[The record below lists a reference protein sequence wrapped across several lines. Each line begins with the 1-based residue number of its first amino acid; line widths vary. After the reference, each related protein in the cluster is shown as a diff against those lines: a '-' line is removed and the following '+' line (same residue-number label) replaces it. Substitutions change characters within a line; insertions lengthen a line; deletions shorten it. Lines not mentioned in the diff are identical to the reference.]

1 MKQRF
6 ALRISLAM
14 ITVVAALA
22 SLVSG
27 GAWIAGA
34 LVVCAVFLVA
44 VPFAKQLSPDDIKTL
59 LESLRLSQQAG
70 APALNAV
77 VTSAIIFIG
86 KSPISG
92 QAGSGYAVLFRDEID
107 APVWREM
114 ATLLRHQAHPSPK
127 LRKVGQSAALQLG
140 KSSDL

>member
-27 GAWIAGA
+27 GVWIAGA
-34 LVVCAVFLVA
+34 LVVCTVFLVA
-44 VPFAKQLSPDDIKTL
+44 APFAKELSPDDIKTL
-59 LESLRLSQQAG
+59 LESLRVSQQAG
-70 APALNAV
+70 APAVNAV

-92 QAGSGYAVLFRDEID
+92 QTGSGYALLFRDEID

-114 ATLLRHQAHPSPK
+114 ATLLRHQVHPSSEP
-127 LRKVGQSAALQLG
+127 RKVGQSVALRLG

>member
-1 MKQRF
+1 M
-6 ALRISLAM
+6 
-14 ITVVAALA
+14 TTGVAALA

-27 GAWIAGA
+27 GVWIAGA
-34 LVVCAVFLVA
+34 LVVCTVFLVA
-44 VPFAKQLSPDDIKTL
+44 APFAKELSPDDIKTL
-59 LESLRLSQQAG
+59 LESLRVSQQAG
-70 APALNAV
+70 APAVNAV

-92 QAGSGYAVLFRDEID
+92 QAGSGYTLLFRDEID

-114 ATLLRHQAHPSPK
+114 ATLLRHQARPSPELK
-127 LRKVGQSAALQLG
+127 KVGQSAALRLG

>member
-6 ALRISLAM
+6 ALRLSLAM

-27 GAWIAGA
+27 GVWIAGA

-44 VPFAKQLSPDDIKTL
+44 VPFAKELSPDDIKTL
-59 LESLRLSQQAG
+59 LESLRVSQQAG

-114 ATLLRHQAHPSPK
+114 ATLLRYQARRSPELK
-127 LRKVGQSAALQLG
+127 KVGQSAALRLG
-140 KSSDL
+140 KSSNL

>member
-44 VPFAKQLSPDDIKTL
+44 VPFAKELSPDGIKTL
-59 LESLRLSQQAG
+59 LESLRVSQQAG

-92 QAGSGYAVLFRDEID
+92 QAGSGYALLFRDEIEV
-107 APVWREM
+107 PVWREM
-114 ATLLRHQAHPSPK
+114 ATLLRHQAQPSPE
-127 LRKVGQSAALQLG
+127 LRKVGQSAALRLG
-140 KSSDL
+140 KSSNL

>member
-6 ALRISLAM
+6 ALRLSLAM

-27 GAWIAGA
+27 GVWIAGA

-44 VPFAKQLSPDDIKTL
+44 APFAKELSPDDIKTL
-59 LESLRLSQQAG
+59 VESLRVSQQAG
-70 APALNAV
+70 APAVNAV

-92 QAGSGYAVLFRDEID
+92 QTGSGYALLFRDEID

-114 ATLLRHQAHPSPK
+114 ATLLRHQEHPSLELK
-127 LRKVGQSAALQLG
+127 KVGQSAALRLG
-140 KSSDL
+140 KSSKL

>member
-27 GAWIAGA
+27 GVWVAGA

-44 VPFAKQLSPDDIKTL
+44 VPFAKELSPDDIKTL
-59 LESLRLSQQAG
+59 VESLRVSQQAG
-70 APALNAV
+70 APAVNAV

-92 QAGSGYAVLFRDEID
+92 QAGSGYTLLFRDEIE

-114 ATLLRHQAHPSPK
+114 ATLLRHQVHPSSE
-127 LRKVGQSAALQLG
+127 LRKVGQSAALRLG

>member
-27 GAWIAGA
+27 GVWIAGA

-44 VPFAKQLSPDDIKTL
+44 VPFAKELSPDDIKTL
-59 LESLRLSQQAG
+59 LESLRVSQQAG
-70 APALNAV
+70 APAVNAV

-92 QAGSGYAVLFRDEID
+92 QTGSGYALLFRDEID

-114 ATLLRHQAHPSPK
+114 ATLLRHQAHPSPE
-127 LRKVGQSAALQLG
+127 LRKVGQSAALRLG

>member
-22 SLVSG
+22 SLGSG
-27 GAWIAGA
+27 GVWIAGA

-44 VPFAKQLSPDDIKTL
+44 VPFAKELSPDDIKTL
-59 LESLRLSQQAG
+59 LESLRVSQQAG
-70 APALNAV
+70 APAVNAV

-92 QAGSGYAVLFRDEID
+92 QAGSGYTLLFRDEID

-114 ATLLRHQAHPSPK
+114 ATLLRHQAHPSLE
-127 LRKVGQSAALQLG
+127 LRKVGQSAALRLG

>member
-6 ALRISLAM
+6 ALRLSLAM

-27 GAWIAGA
+27 SVWIAGA
-34 LVVCAVFLVA
+34 LLVCAVFLVA
-44 VPFAKQLSPDDIKTL
+44 VPFVKELSPDDIKTL
-59 LESLRLSQQAG
+59 LESLRVSQQAG
-70 APALNAV
+70 APAVNAV
-77 VTSAIIFIG
+77 VTSAIIFIR

-92 QAGSGYAVLFRDEID
+92 QTGSGYALLFRDEID

-114 ATLLRHQAHPSPK
+114 ATLLRHQAHPPLE
-127 LRKVGQSAALQLG
+127 LRKVGQSAALRLG

>member
-6 ALRISLAM
+6 ALRISLAI

-27 GAWIAGA
+27 GVWIAGA

-44 VPFAKQLSPDDIKTL
+44 VPFAKELSPDDIKTL
-59 LESLRLSQQAG
+59 LESLRVSQQAG
-70 APALNAV
+70 APAVNAV

-92 QAGSGYAVLFRDEID
+92 QAGSGYALLFRDEID

-114 ATLLRHQAHPSPK
+114 ATLLRHPAHPSSE
-127 LRKVGQSAALQLG
+127 LRKVGQSAALRLG